1 MLRVARTTVCVAVA
15 VLALGSARP
24 SGRQQATFKSATAL
38 VEVDAVVLDKNGD
51 KTLDDEER
59 QPAVEL
65 ILNSGAMENIG
76 SIGFD

>member
-1 MLRVARTTVCVAVA
+1 VCGPWAKPRSERKQQFEAAR
-15 VLALGSARP
+15 LQLL
-24 SGRQQATFKSATAL
+24 F
-38 VEVDAVVLDKNGD
+38 LDKNGD

-59 QPAVEL
+59 QPAIEL